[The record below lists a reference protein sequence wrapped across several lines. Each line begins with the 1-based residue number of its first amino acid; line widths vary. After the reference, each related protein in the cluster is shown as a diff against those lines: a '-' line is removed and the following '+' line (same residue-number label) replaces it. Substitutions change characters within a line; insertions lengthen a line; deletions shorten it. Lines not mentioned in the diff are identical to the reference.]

1 MTNIKD
7 AAQAYTPQRTKNIAD
22 LEAVSIEQE
31 IKSDVRKTTKTQSDG
46 SEAEEEYK
54 ISFVVVNGEEYRVPP
69 SVLEQLQ
76 TILASKPDLKTFKV
90 IKAGENLNTKY
101 TVVQLE

>member
-7 AAQAYTPQRTKNIAD
+7 AAKAYEPQRVKNIAD
-22 LEAVSIEQE
+22 LEAVSVEQE
-31 IKSDVRKTTKTQSDG
+31 IKSEVRLATKKQQDG
-46 SEAEEEYK
+46 TDAEEEYK
-54 ISFVVVNGEEYRVPP
+54 ISFVVVNGEEYRVPN

-76 TILASKPDLKTFKV
+76 TILASKPDMRTFKV
-90 IKAGENLNTKY
+90 IKAGEGLNTKY